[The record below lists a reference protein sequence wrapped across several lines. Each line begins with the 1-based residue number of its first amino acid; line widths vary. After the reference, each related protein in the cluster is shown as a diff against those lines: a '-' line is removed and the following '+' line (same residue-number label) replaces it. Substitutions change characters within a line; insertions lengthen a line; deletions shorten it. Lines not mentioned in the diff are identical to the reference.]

1 MAITKPTLGS
11 WPSLIAR
18 WKLSG
23 LTQAEFCARRG
34 ISLPTF
40 RYHLYKPSRR
50 SGPDRALAATD
61 SAAAPLFLPVVC
73 SPQPQPGLVPPS
85 TSPIQ
90 VILADGLR
98 VAVAPG
104 FDPET
109 LRRVVD
115 VLGRPPC

>member
-23 LTQAEFCARRG
+23 LTQAEFCAARH
-34 ISLPTF
+34 LPPTF

-50 SGPDRALAATD
+50 SGSDRSLAATH
-61 SAAAPLFLPVVC
+61 SAAAPLFLPVVR
-73 SPQPQPGLVPPS
+73 SPAPQPGLVPPA

-90 VILADGLR
+90 VILSDGLR

-109 LRRVVD
+109 LRRVID